1 MKKLLTFILLASII
15 GLSQA
20 QNETDALRLS
30 QVFYQGTARSMAMG
44 GAFGALGADFSTLST
59 NPAGLGLY
67 RTSEF
72 TITPE
77 IFYRKT
83 ASDYNGSYGQD
94 ERGLF
99 NLSNI
104 GYVTTTKLP
113 ENSGSTIKYYQYG
126 FGMNRTN
133 TYNNKSFITGD
144 NHENSKVDTYFDKL
158 GNTSPENIENDF
170 PFDLYPAW
178 YVYVLDT
185 LRDEEGLYYY
195 SPVPQGGIRQ
205 EESQTIK
212 GSNNEWLF
220 AVGANLND
228 VFYVGA
234 TLGLPYSR
242 YIKTSTYT
250 EYDIADTIPGF
261 DSWSYTEDLESTG
274 WGVNLKLGVI
284 AWPVEWLRLGA
295 AFHTPTLYYG
305 MQDSWRTTT
314 ESNLDGPYYRKDSP
328 DGTYEYD
335 ITTPYHAI
343 GSAALIIKKSGTISV
358 DYEYVDYSTAR
369 LGSVDDN
376 FNDVNNAIRHNF
388 SSSTN
393 LRFGTEW
400 RYSNLAFRGGYA
412 IYGNPYTGD
421 LDLGATKS
429 ISLGIGYQEEGFGLD
444 FAYVHA
450 TTEQDY
456 YLYSSENYTTN
467 ATNQTIDRNNFVMT
481 ARFKF

>member
-94 ERGLF
+94 ERGIF

-144 NHENSKVDTYFDKL
+144 NHENSKVNTYFDKL
-158 GNTSPENIENDF
+158 GNTPPENIENDF
-170 PFDLYPAW
+170 AFDLYPAW
-178 YVYVLDT
+178 YVYILDT
-185 LRDEEGLYYY
+185 ASDDLGLYYY
-195 SPVPQGGIRQ
+195 SPVPKGGIRQ

-228 VFYVGA
+228 VFYVEPRLDYPIHA
-234 TLGLPYSR
+234 
-242 YIKTSTYT
+242 I
-250 EYDIADTIPGF
+250 
-261 DSWSYTEDLESTG
+261 
-274 WGVNLKLGVI
+274 LKLQLIPNTILQIQFRDSIHGV
-284 AWPVEWLRLGA
+284 
-295 AFHTPTLYYG
+295 TP
-305 MQDSWRTTT
+305 RT
-314 ESNLDGPYYRKDSP
+314 SNRPAG
-328 DGTYEYD
+328 E
-335 ITTPYHAI
+335 
-343 GSAALIIKKSGTISV
+343 
-358 DYEYVDYSTAR
+358 
-369 LGSVDDN
+369 
-376 FNDVNNAIRHNF
+376 
-388 SSSTN
+388 
-393 LRFGTEW
+393 
-400 RYSNLAFRGGYA
+400 
-412 IYGNPYTGD
+412 
-421 LDLGATKS
+421 
-429 ISLGIGYQEEGFGLD
+429 
-444 FAYVHA
+444 
-450 TTEQDY
+450 
-456 YLYSSENYTTN
+456 
-467 ATNQTIDRNNFVMT
+467 
-481 ARFKF
+481 